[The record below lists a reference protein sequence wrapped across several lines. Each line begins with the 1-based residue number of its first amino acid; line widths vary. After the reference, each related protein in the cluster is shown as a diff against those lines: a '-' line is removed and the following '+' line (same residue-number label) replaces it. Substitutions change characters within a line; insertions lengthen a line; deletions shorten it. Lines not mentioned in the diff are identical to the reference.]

1 MKKIGAVLFIGTG
14 LLIAA
19 SSCSKCYDCTQ
30 QVIIED
36 SNGNPIDTTTTTDD
50 FCTSKK
56 SEVDDKEKE
65 GFECS

>member
-1 MKKIGAVLFIGTG
+1 MKKIVSVLFIGIAM
-14 LLIAA
+14 LIAT

-30 QVIIED
+30 QVVIED
-36 SNGNPIDTTTTTDD
+36 ANGNPIDTTTVNDD

-56 SEVDDKEKE
+56 SEVDEKEKD